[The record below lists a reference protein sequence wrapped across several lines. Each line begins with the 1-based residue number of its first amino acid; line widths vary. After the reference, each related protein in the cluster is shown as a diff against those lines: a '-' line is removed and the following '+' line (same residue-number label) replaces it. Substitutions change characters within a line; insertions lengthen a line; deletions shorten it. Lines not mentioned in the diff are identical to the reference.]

1 MHLPVRSTCSPLFD
15 DFISKGRVEGHGG
28 DGRNHFEVSQSVLY
42 RDPLDLV
49 FRG

>member
-1 MHLPVRSTCSPLFD
+1 VFD

-28 DGRNHFEVSQSVLY
+28 DGRNHFEVSQPVLY

-49 FRG
+49 FRS